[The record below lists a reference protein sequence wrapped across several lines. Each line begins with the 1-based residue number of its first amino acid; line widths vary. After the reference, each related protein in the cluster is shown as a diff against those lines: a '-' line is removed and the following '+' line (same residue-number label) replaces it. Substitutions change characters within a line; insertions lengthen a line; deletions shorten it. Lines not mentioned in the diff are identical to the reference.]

1 MNFPNLLSGVRDGEL
16 VVVPKDVNNELEN
29 HKTNHYYDERK
40 MKAQRAITAI
50 FNYKRKYPLIYADA
64 MVDLIPKVYRAEA
77 GERELTDNKILTV
90 AIRYRKYTDIPVVF
104 ITDDRSLSNKAA
116 GEDIEVWTAE
126 DFLAPPVE
134 PLSSETEVVP
144 PLDERTI
151 PSADEVIETSSVDA
165 NAGTGINMKV
175 SEERPEAVAAE
186 QRHEKAKSEFLAQ
199 KVSVKNLKLD
209 ARQIS
214 ILQNN
219 GIKTLADFM
228 VQTEATFSGM
238 KAKKGM
244 LFTAKY
250 LKEQE
255 SIRKKLE
262 NL

>member
-1 MNFPNLLSGVRDGEL
+1 M
-16 VVVPKDVNNELEN
+16 
-29 HKTNHYYDERK
+29 
-40 MKAQRAITAI
+40 
-50 FNYKRKYPLIYADA
+50 
-64 MVDLIPKVYRAEA
+64 
-77 GERELTDNKILTV
+77 
-90 AIRYRKYTDIPVVF
+90 
-104 ITDDRSLSNKAA
+104 SNKAA